1 MTESDNRNPFQEKVE
16 VEVKKVSPQPGDLVV
31 VCAEAASAA
40 DIESL
45 NKLLGDMP
53 FRTIVCNFPVKLEKT
68 DVSGVLKVVVEG
80 PSDLFAEEDVNEVA
94 ATFKQ
99 TLESPLE
106 GDPDAG
112 EEGSAQ

>member
-1 MTESDNRNPFQEKVE
+1 VTESDNRNRLQDKVE

-31 VCAEAASAA
+31 VCAESASAA
-40 DIESL
+40 DIDSL
-45 NKLLGDMP
+45 TKLLGDMP
-53 FRTIVCNFPVKLEKT
+53 FRTIVCNFPVKLEKA
-68 DVSGVLKVVVEG
+68 DANGVLKVVVEG
-80 PSDLFAEEDVNEVA
+80 PGDLFAEEDVEEVA

-106 GDPDAG
+106 GDSGAG